1 MNVLYCNRCG
11 AECEREDNYCR
22 RCGHQLTITLPA
34 VRASSLPVRSS
45 NQALPPS
52 LVGSVA
58 LLAVGTG
65 LEWLA
70 RRFANNALQAAGR
83 AIVARENPP
92 RKTVSEQPR
101 NDVTVN
107 EFLYVRKVQ
116 LRR

>member
-1 MNVLYCNRCG
+1 MNLLHCHRCG
-11 AECEREDNYCR
+11 AECERDDNYCR
-22 RCGHQLTITLPA
+22 RCGHQLTITVPA
-34 VRASSLPVRSS
+34 IRTSSLPARGSP
-45 NQALPPS
+45 ALPPS

-70 RRFANNALQAAGR
+70 RRLANNALQAAGR
-83 AIVARENPP
+83 AIVARGDPP
-92 RKTVSEQPR
+92 RKAVAAQPQS
-101 NDVTVN
+101 DVTVN